1 MSGVR
6 SRSIQQRRK
15 TEMIDEKKLMAWLQE
30 RKAYWRENRTEDPR
44 NCWARLNEDT
54 SLAAYIESLAEE
66 VER

>member
-1 MSGVR
+1 
-6 SRSIQQRRK
+6 
-15 TEMIDEKKLMAWLQE
+15 MIDEKKLMAWLQE

-54 SLAAYIESLAEE
+54 SIAAYIESLAEE